1 MCGIAGIVNLG
12 QQQPISSDALRRMV
26 SIQQHRGPDE
36 SGAYIDDHIG
46 LAHARLSI
54 IDLSEGIQPIHNEDK
69 SLWIIYNGEVFNYP
83 ELRQE
88 LIKLGHK
95 FYTTSD
101 TEVILHLFEEKGVNC
116 LNDLN
121 GQFAFAIWNSNDRT
135 LFLARDRVG
144 IIPLHYTIQNERL
157 YFSSEVKAIF
167 MNSEVQRSLDP
178 ESLDQIFTYWTT
190 LPGKTVFNNIKEVPP
205 AHYMLISPNEI
216 KTEKYWNLNFPSNN
230 EMVNRKTE
238 YLINEISETL
248 MDSVRIR
255 LRADVPVGTYLSGGL
270 DSSAITETVK
280 KNFNNELRSFGIRFE
295 NKDYDEG
302 RFQNEMVDF
311 LNVNHSEI
319 IATNDS
325 IGTNLENV
333 LWHTEKPLL
342 RTGPIPLY
350 ILSGLVNQ
358 SGYKVV
364 LTGEGADEVFGGYD
378 IFKEAKI
385 RSFWAK
391 DPESKLRPLLLG
403 RLYPYIFKDDR
414 LKQTLI
420 AFFKNG
426 IDSPDDPFFS
436 HNIRWKNTGKIKN
449 FFSDQ
454 LKDSNRNYDGYSD
467 LMNLLPANYSDWDTV
482 TKSQFLESMIFL
494 SDYLLSSQGD
504 RVAMA
509 HSVELRVPYLDHRVI
524 ELLAKVN
531 SEIKINGLNEKYLLK
546 QVFEHRLP
554 TNILKRW
561 KNPYRAPINKALLS
575 SNLNLAKDYCSED
588 TLKRTGIFDTV
599 KVLKL
604 INKLGKLDKAGEFD
618 EMALVGIISTQIIYK
633 NFIEDFQNGYAKIET
648 FDQFFDFRSVNE
660 KLKKVYN

>member
-12 QQQPISSDALRRMV
+12 HQKPISPDILRRMV
-26 SIQQHRGPDE
+26 SNQQHRGPDE
-36 SGAYIDDHIG
+36 TGAYIDDNIG

-54 IDLSEGIQPIHNEDK
+54 IDLKDGTQPIYNEDK
-69 SLWIIYNGEVFNYP
+69 TLWIIYNGEVFNYP

-88 LIKLGHK
+88 LIKSGHK
-95 FYTTSD
+95 FYTSSD
-101 TEVILHLFEEKGVNC
+101 TEVILHLYEEKGIDC
-116 LNDLN
+116 LKELN
-121 GQFAFAIWNSNDRT
+121 GQYAFAIWNTINKT
-135 LFLARDRVG
+135 LLLARDRVG
-144 IIPLHYTIQNERL
+144 ILPLHYTIQNQRL
-157 YFSSEVKAIF
+157 YFASEIKSLFANKEID
-167 MNSEVQRSLDP
+167 RSFDN

-190 LPGKTVFNNIKEVPP
+190 LPGKTVFNNIKELQP
-205 AHYMLISPNEI
+205 AHYMLISPSEI
-216 KTEKYWNLNFPSNN
+216 KTGKYWDLNFPNQN
-230 EMVNRKTE
+230 KTINKKTDD
-238 YLINEISETL
+238 LISEISDTI

-270 DSSAITETVK
+270 DSSALTETVK

-302 RFQNEMVDF
+302 KFQNEMVDF
-311 LNVNHSEI
+311 LKVNHSEI
-319 IATNDS
+319 IASNDA
-325 IGTNLENV
+325 IGANLENV

-364 LTGEGADEVFGGYD
+364 LTGEGADEIFGGYD

-385 RSFWAK
+385 RNFWAK
-391 DPESKLRPLLLG
+391 DPDSKFRPLLLG

-414 LKQTLI
+414 LSQTLI

-426 IDSPDDPFFS
+426 IDNPGDPFFS
-436 HNIRWKNTGKIKN
+436 HNIRWKNTSKIKN
-449 FFSDQ
+449 FFSEQ
-454 LKDSNRNYDGYSD
+454 LKDSTKDYDSYSE
-467 LMNLLPANYSDWDTV
+467 LTGLLPAEFFDWDTV

-494 SDYLLSSQGD
+494 SNYLLSSQGD

-509 HSVELRVPYLDHRVI
+509 HSLELRVPYLDHRVI

-546 QVFEHRLP
+546 QVFKNRLP
-554 TNILKRW
+554 SNILKRW
-561 KNPYRAPINKALLS
+561 KNPYRSPIHKALLS
-575 SNLNLAKDYCSED
+575 NNLNLVKDFCSED
-588 TLKRTGIFDTV
+588 TLSKTGIFDNV

-604 INKLGKLDKAGEFD
+604 INKLEKLDKAGEFD
-618 EMALVGIISTQIIYK
+618 EMALVGIISTQIIHK
-633 NFIEDFQNGYAKIET
+633 NFIEDFRDTHSKSDR
-648 FDQFFDFRSVNE
+648 FDQFFDYRSSNG
-660 KLKKVYN
+660 KLK

>member
-12 QQQPISSDALRRMV
+12 HQKPISSDLLNNMI
-26 SIQQHRGPDE
+26 SIQRHRGPDQT
-36 SGAYIDDHIG
+36 GAYLDESIG

-69 SLWIIYNGEVFNYP
+69 TLWIIYNGEVFNYP
-83 ELRQE
+83 ELRQG
-88 LIKLGHK
+88 LISRGHN

-101 TEVILHLFEEKGVNC
+101 TEVILHLYEEKGIDC
-116 LNDLN
+116 LNELN
-121 GQFAFAIWNSNDRT
+121 GQYAFAIWNSKNKT

-144 IIPLHYTIQNERL
+144 ILPLHYTIQNQRL
-157 YFSSEVKAIF
+157 YFASEIKSIF
-167 MNSEVQRSLDP
+167 ANKEIERSIDNN
-178 ESLDQIFTYWTT
+178 SLDQIFTYWTT
-190 LPGKTVFNNIKEVPP
+190 LPGRTVFNNINELPP
-205 AHYMLISPNEI
+205 AHYMLISQKEI
-216 KTEKYWNLNFPSNN
+216 RTGKYWDLNFPDNYGTI
-230 EMVNRKTE
+230 NRKTSDLVE
-238 YLINEISETL
+238 EISETL

-255 LRADVPVGTYLSGGL
+255 LRADVPVGSYLSGGL

-280 KNFNNELRSFGIRFE
+280 KNFNNDLRTFGIRFE

-311 LNVNHSEI
+311 LKVNHSEI
-319 IATNDS
+319 IASNDA
-325 IGTNLENV
+325 IGANLENV

-364 LTGEGADEVFGGYD
+364 LTGEGADEIFGGYD

-385 RSFWAK
+385 RNFWAK
-391 DPESKLRPLLLG
+391 YPDSRLRPLLLG

-426 IDSPDDPFFS
+426 IDNPDDPFFS

-454 LKDSNRNYDGYSD
+454 VKDSTSNYDSFSE
-467 LMNLLPANYSDWDTV
+467 LNKLLPDNYSKWDTV
-482 TKSQFLESMIFL
+482 TKSQFLESLIFL
-494 SDYLLSSQGD
+494 SNYLLSSQGD

-509 HSVELRVPYLDHRVI
+509 HSLELRVPYLDHRLI
-524 ELLAKVN
+524 ELLAKIN
-531 SEIKINGLNEKYLLK
+531 SEIKINSLNEKYLLK
-546 QVFEHRLP
+546 QVFKNRLP
-554 TNILKRW
+554 ANILKRW
-561 KNPYRAPINKALLS
+561 KNPYRAPIHKALLS
-575 SNLNLAKDYCSED
+575 SNLNLAEEYCSEEAI
-588 TLKRTGIFDTV
+588 KSSGIFDPLRV
-599 KVLKL
+599 FKL

-618 EMALVGIISTQIIYK
+618 EMALVGIISTQIINK
-633 NFIEDFQNGYAKIET
+633 IFIEDFQITDESTGK
-648 FDQFFDFRSVNE
+648 FDTFFDYRSVN
-660 KLKKVYN
+660 

>member
-12 QQQPISSDALRRMV
+12 HQQPIYSDALRKMI
-26 SIQQHRGPDE
+26 SIQRHRGPDQT
-36 SGAYIDDHIG
+36 GAYLDDSVG

-69 SLWIIYNGEVFNYP
+69 TLWIIYNGEVFNYP

-88 LIKLGHK
+88 LINLGHK

-101 TEVILHLFEEKGVNC
+101 TEVILHLYEEKGIDC
-116 LNDLN
+116 LNELN
-121 GQFAFAIWNSNDRT
+121 GQYAFAIWNSINKT

-144 IIPLHYTIQNERL
+144 ILPLHYTIQNNRL
-157 YFSSEVKAIF
+157 YFASEVKSIF
-167 MNSEVQRSLDP
+167 ANKEISRSLDS
-178 ESLDQIFTYWTT
+178 ESLDQIFTFWTT
-190 LPGKTVFNNIKEVPP
+190 LPGKTAFSNIKELPP
-205 AHYMLISPNEI
+205 AHYMLISKNEI
-216 KTEKYWNLNFPSNN
+216 KTEKYWDLNFQNN
-230 EMVNRKTE
+230 QGTVNRKTDD
-238 YLINEISETL
+238 LVNEISETL
-248 MDSVRIR
+248 MDSVKIR

-270 DSSAITETVK
+270 DSSALTETVK

-302 RFQNEMVDF
+302 SYQNEMVDF
-311 LNVNHSEI
+311 LKINHSEI
-319 IATNDS
+319 IASNDA
-325 IGTNLENV
+325 IGANLENV

-364 LTGEGADEVFGGYD
+364 LTGEGADEIFGGYD

-385 RSFWAK
+385 RNFWAK
-391 DPESKLRPLLLG
+391 DPDSKLRPLLLG

-426 IDSPDDPFFS
+426 IDNPDDPFFS
-436 HNIRWKNTGKIKN
+436 HNIRWKNTAKIKN
-449 FFSDQ
+449 FFSEQ
-454 LKDSNRNYDGYSD
+454 VKDSTRDYDSYSE
-467 LMNLLPANYSDWDTV
+467 LMKLLPAKFFEWDTV
-482 TKSQFLESMIFL
+482 TKSQFLESLIFL
-494 SDYLLSSQGD
+494 SNYLLSSQGD

-509 HSVELRVPYLDHRVI
+509 HSLELRVPYLDHRLI

-546 QVFEHRLP
+546 QVFKNRLP
-554 TNILKRW
+554 ANILKRW
-561 KNPYRAPINKALLS
+561 KNPYRAPIHKALLS
-575 SNLNLAKDYCSED
+575 SNLNLSEEYCSED
-588 TLKRTGIFDTV
+588 ALKNTGIFDPL

-604 INKLGKLDKAGEFD
+604 INKLGKLDKASEFD

-633 NFIEDFQNGYAKIET
+633 NFIGDFQISNDKAEK
-648 FDQFFDFRSVNE
+648 FDAFFDYRSVN
-660 KLKKVYN
+660 

>member
-12 QQQPISSDALRRMV
+12 HQQPISYDILKKMV
-26 SIQQHRGPDE
+26 SIQRHRGPDE
-36 SGAYIDDHIG
+36 TGAYLDDTVG

-69 SLWIIYNGEVFNYP
+69 TLWIIYNGEVFNYP
-83 ELRQE
+83 ELRLE
-88 LIKLGHK
+88 LVNRGHR

-101 TEVILHLFEEKGVNC
+101 TEVILHLYEERGIDC
-116 LNDLN
+116 LNKLN
-121 GQFAFAIWNSNDRT
+121 GQFAFAIWNSNNKS

-144 IIPLHYTIQNERL
+144 ILPLHYTIQNQRL
-157 YFSSEVKAIF
+157 YFASEIKSIF
-167 MNSEVQRSLDP
+167 ANKEIERSLDN

-190 LPGKTVFNNIKEVPP
+190 LPGKTIFRNIKELPP
-205 AHYMLISPNEI
+205 AHYMLISQHEI
-216 KTEKYWNLNFPSNN
+216 NTGKYWDLNFPNN
-230 EMVNRKTE
+230 RETVNRKTDD
-238 YLINEISETL
+238 LINEISETL

-270 DSSAITETVK
+270 DSSALTETVK
-280 KNFNNELRSFGIRFE
+280 KHFNNELRSFGIRFE
-295 NKDYDEG
+295 SKDYDEG

-311 LNVNHSEI
+311 LKVNHSEI
-319 IATNDS
+319 IASNYA
-325 IGTNLENV
+325 IGANLENV

-385 RSFWAK
+385 RKFWSK

-420 AFFKNG
+420 SFFKNG
-426 IDSPDDPFFS
+426 IDNPGDPFFS
-436 HNIRWKNTGKIKN
+436 HNIRWKNTEKIKN
-449 FFSDQ
+449 FFSEQ
-454 LKDSNRNYDGYSD
+454 VKDSTQNYDSYSE
-467 LMNLLPANYSDWDTV
+467 LMQLLPENFFEWDVV
-482 TKSQFLESMIFL
+482 TKSQFLESLIFL
-494 SDYLLSSQGD
+494 SNYLLSSQGD

-509 HSVELRVPYLDHRVI
+509 HSLELRVPYLDHRLI

-531 SEIKINGLNEKYLLK
+531 SEIKIKGLNEKYLLK
-546 QVFEHRLP
+546 QAYKNRLP
-554 TNILKRW
+554 ANILKRW
-561 KNPYRAPINKALLS
+561 KNPYRAPIHKALLS
-575 SNLNLAKDYCSED
+575 RNLNLLEEFCSQD
-588 TLKRTGIFDTV
+588 TLKSTGIFDPL

-618 EMALVGIISTQIIYK
+618 EMALVGIISTQIICK
-633 NFIEDFQNGYAKIET
+633 NFIDDFRIRDDNAENFNT
-648 FDQFFDFRSVNE
+648 FFDYRSVNE
-660 KLKKVYN
+660 KSKKVL

>member
-12 QQQPISSDALRRMV
+12 HQKPISPDILRRMV
-26 SIQQHRGPDE
+26 SNQQHRGPDE
-36 SGAYIDDHIG
+36 TGAYIDDNIG

-54 IDLSEGIQPIHNEDK
+54 IDLKDGTQPIYNEDK
-69 SLWIIYNGEVFNYP
+69 TLWIIYNGEVFNYP

-88 LIKLGHK
+88 LIKSGHK

-101 TEVILHLFEEKGVNC
+101 TEVILHLYEEKGIDC
-116 LNDLN
+116 LKELN
-121 GQFAFAIWNSNDRT
+121 GQYAFAIWNTINKT
-135 LFLARDRVG
+135 LLLARDRVG
-144 IIPLHYTIQNERL
+144 ILPLHYTIQNQRL
-157 YFSSEVKAIF
+157 YFASEIKSLFANKEID
-167 MNSEVQRSLDP
+167 RSFDN

-190 LPGKTVFNNIKEVPP
+190 LPGKTVFDNIKELLP
-205 AHYMLISPNEI
+205 AHYMLISPSEI
-216 KTEKYWNLNFPSNN
+216 KTGKYWDLNFPHQN
-230 EMVNRKTE
+230 ETINKKTDD
-238 YLINEISETL
+238 LISEISDTL

-255 LRADVPVGTYLSGGL
+255 LRADVPVGAYLSGGL
-270 DSSAITETVK
+270 DSSALTETVK

-302 RFQNEMVDF
+302 KFQNEMVDF
-311 LNVNHSEI
+311 LKVNHSEI
-319 IATNDS
+319 IASNDA
-325 IGTNLENV
+325 IGANLENV

-364 LTGEGADEVFGGYD
+364 LTGEGADEIFGGYD

-385 RSFWAK
+385 RNFWAK
-391 DPESKLRPLLLG
+391 DPDSKLRPLLLG

-414 LKQTLI
+414 LSQTLI

-426 IDSPDDPFFS
+426 IDNPGDPFFS
-436 HNIRWKNTGKIKN
+436 HNIRWKNTSKIKN
-449 FFSDQ
+449 FFSEQ
-454 LKDSNRNYDGYSD
+454 LKDSTSGYDSYSE
-467 LMNLLPANYSDWDTV
+467 LTGLLPADFFDWDTV

-494 SDYLLSSQGD
+494 SNYLLSSQGD

-509 HSVELRVPYLDHRVI
+509 HSLELRVPYLDHRVI

-546 QVFEHRLP
+546 QVFKNRLP
-554 TNILKRW
+554 SNILKRW
-561 KNPYRAPINKALLS
+561 KNPYRAPIHKALLS
-575 SNLNLAKDYCSED
+575 NNLNLVKDFCSED
-588 TLKRTGIFDTV
+588 TLSKTGIFDKV

-604 INKLGKLDKAGEFD
+604 INKLEKLDKAGEFD
-618 EMALVGIISTQIIYK
+618 EMALVGIISTQIIHK
-633 NFIEDFQNGYAKIET
+633 NFIEDFRDTHSKSDR
-648 FDQFFDFRSVNE
+648 FDQFFDYRSSN
-660 KLKKVYN
+660 

>member
-12 QQQPISSDALRRMV
+12 ELQPISSNSLRRMI

-36 SGAYIDDHIG
+36 TGAYIDDSIG

-54 IDLSEGIQPIHNEDK
+54 IDLKDGTQPIHNEDK

-88 LIKLGHK
+88 LIQHGHK

-101 TEVILHLFEEKGVNC
+101 TEVILHLYEEKGIDC
-116 LNDLN
+116 LNELN
-121 GQFAFAIWNSNDRT
+121 GQFAFAIWNSKNRT
-135 LFLARDRVG
+135 LVLARDRVG
-144 IIPLHYTIQNERL
+144 ILPLHYTIQNNRL
-157 YFSSEVKAIF
+157 YFASEVKAIF
-167 MNSEVQRSLDP
+167 ANKEINRSLDP

-190 LPGKTVFNNIKEVPP
+190 LPGKTAFSNIKELPP
-205 AHYMLISPNEI
+205 AHYMLISNNEI
-216 KTEKYWNLNFPSNN
+216 KTDKYWNLNFPNN
-230 EMVNRKTE
+230 KETVNRKSDD
-238 YLINEISETL
+238 LVREISETL
-248 MDSVRIR
+248 MDSVKIR

-270 DSSAITETVK
+270 DSSALTETVK

-311 LNVNHSEI
+311 LKVNHSEI
-319 IATNDS
+319 ITSNDA
-325 IGTNLENV
+325 IGANLENV

-364 LTGEGADEVFGGYD
+364 LTGEGADEIFGGYD

-385 RSFWAK
+385 RNFWAK
-391 DPESKLRPLLLG
+391 DPDSKLRPLLLG

-426 IDSPDDPFFS
+426 IDNPDDPFFS
-436 HNIRWKNTGKIKN
+436 HNIRWKNTSKIKN
-449 FFSDQ
+449 FFSEQ
-454 LKDSNRNYDGYSD
+454 VKDSTKNYNSYSE
-467 LMNLLPANYSDWDTV
+467 LMKLLPANFFDWDTV
-482 TKSQFLESMIFL
+482 TKSQFLESLIFL
-494 SDYLLSSQGD
+494 SNYLLSSQGD

-546 QVFEHRLP
+546 QVFKNRLP
-554 TNILKRW
+554 SNIIKRW
-561 KNPYRAPINKALLS
+561 KNPYRAPINKALLNN
-575 SNLNLAKDYCSED
+575 NLNLAKDYCSED
-588 TLKRTGIFDTV
+588 ALKRSGIFDPA

-604 INKLGKLDKAGEFD
+604 INKLEKLDKAGEFD
-618 EMALVGIISTQIIYK
+618 EMALVGIISTQLIYK
-633 NFIEDFQNGYAKIET
+633 NFIDDFQFKYAEADT
-648 FDQFFDFRSVNE
+648 FDQFFDYRSGNE
-660 KLKKVYN
+660 KFKKVL

>member
-12 QQQPISSDALRRMV
+12 HQQPISSYVLRKMV
-26 SIQQHRGPDE
+26 SIQEHRGPDE
-36 SGAYIDDHIG
+36 IGAYLDDNIG

-54 IDLSEGIQPIHNEDK
+54 IDLSEGIQPIYNEDK
-69 SLWIIYNGEVFNYP
+69 TLWIIYNGEVFNYP

-88 LIKLGHK
+88 LISRGHK

-101 TEVILHLFEEKGVNC
+101 TEVILHLYEERGIDC
-116 LNDLN
+116 LNQLN
-121 GQFAFAIWNSNDRT
+121 GQYAFAIWNSNNKT

-144 IIPLHYTIQNERL
+144 ILPLHYTIQNQRL
-157 YFSSEVKAIF
+157 YFASEIKSIF
-167 MNSEVQRSLDP
+167 ANKEIDRSLDY

-190 LPGKTVFNNIKEVPP
+190 LPGKTVFNNIKELPP
-205 AHYMLISPNEI
+205 AHYMLISPQEI
-216 KTEKYWNLNFPSNN
+216 KTGKYWDMSFPNN
-230 EMVNRKTE
+230 KETVNRKTDD
-238 YLINEISETL
+238 LVNEISDTL
-248 MDSVRIR
+248 MDSVKIR
-255 LRADVPVGTYLSGGL
+255 LRADVPVGSYLSGGL
-270 DSSAITETVK
+270 DSSALTETVK

-311 LNVNHSEI
+311 LKINHSEI
-319 IATNDS
+319 VASNDA
-325 IGTNLENV
+325 IGANLGNV

-350 ILSGLVNQ
+350 ILSGFVNQ

-364 LTGEGADEVFGGYD
+364 LTGEGADEIFGGYD

-385 RSFWAK
+385 RNFWAK
-391 DPESKLRPLLLG
+391 DPDSKLRPLLLG

-426 IDSPDDPFFS
+426 IDNPNDPFFS
-436 HNIRWKNTGKIKN
+436 HNIRWKNTAKIKN
-449 FFSDQ
+449 FFSDAV
-454 LKDSNRNYDGYSD
+454 KDSNINYNSYAE
-467 LMNLLPANYSDWDTV
+467 LMKLLPANFFEWDTV
-482 TKSQFLESMIFL
+482 TKSQFLESLIFL
-494 SDYLLSSQGD
+494 SNYLLSSQGD

-509 HSVELRVPYLDHRVI
+509 HSLELRVPYLDHRLI

-546 QVFEHRLP
+546 QVFKNRLP
-554 TNILKRW
+554 INILKRW
-561 KNPYRAPINKALLS
+561 KNPYRAPIHKALLS
-575 SNLNLAKDYCSED
+575 SNLNLSEEYCSED
-588 TLKRTGIFDTV
+588 ALKSTGIFDPL

-604 INKLGKLDKAGEFD
+604 INKLEKLDKAGEFD

-633 NFIEDFQNGYAKIET
+633 NFIKDFQISDDNAGNFNT
-648 FDQFFDFRSVNE
+648 FFDYRLVN
-660 KLKKVYN
+660 KK

>member
-12 QQQPISSDALRRMV
+12 HQQPITPDALRRMV

-36 SGAYIDDHIG
+36 SGAYIDDIIG

-54 IDLSEGIQPIHNEDK
+54 IDLKDGTQPIHNEDK

-83 ELRQE
+83 ELRQA
-88 LIKLGHK
+88 LIQHGHK

-101 TEVILHLFEEKGVNC
+101 TEVILHLYEEKGIDC
-116 LNDLN
+116 LNELN
-121 GQFAFAIWNSNDRT
+121 GQYAFAIWNSKNKT

-144 IIPLHYTIQNERL
+144 ILPLHYTIQNNRL
-157 YFSSEVKAIF
+157 YFASEVKAIF
-167 MNSEVQRSLDP
+167 TNKEINRSLDS

-190 LPGKTVFNNIKEVPP
+190 LPVKTAFSNINELPP
-205 AHYMLISPNEI
+205 AHYMLISQNEI
-216 KTEKYWNLNFPSNN
+216 KTDKYWDLNFSNN
-230 EMVNRKTE
+230 NETVNRKTDD
-238 YLINEISETL
+238 LVNEISETL
-248 MDSVRIR
+248 MDSVKIR

-270 DSSAITETVK
+270 DSSALTETVK

-311 LNVNHSEI
+311 LKVNHSEI
-319 IATNDS
+319 IASNDA
-325 IGTNLENV
+325 IGANLENV

-358 SGYKVV
+358 SNYKVV
-364 LTGEGADEVFGGYD
+364 LTGEGADEIFGGYD

-385 RSFWAK
+385 RNFWAK
-391 DPESKLRPLLLG
+391 DPDSKLRPLLLG

-426 IDSPDDPFFS
+426 IDNPDDPFFS
-436 HNIRWKNTGKIKN
+436 HNIRWKNTSKIKN
-449 FFSDQ
+449 FFSEQ
-454 LKDSNRNYDGYSD
+454 VKDSTRNYDNYSE
-467 LMNLLPANYSDWDTV
+467 LMKLLPANYSNWDTV
-482 TKSQFLESMIFL
+482 TKSQFLESLIFL
-494 SDYLLSSQGD
+494 SNYLLSSQGD

-509 HSVELRVPYLDHRVI
+509 HSVELRVPYLDHRLI
-524 ELLAKVN
+524 ELLGKVN

-546 QVFEHRLP
+546 QVFKNRLP
-554 TNILKRW
+554 SNIIKRW

-575 SNLNLAKDYCSED
+575 NNLNLVEDYCSED
-588 TLKRTGIFDTV
+588 ALKRTGIFDPV

-604 INKLGKLDKAGEFD
+604 INKLRKLDKAGEFD
-618 EMALVGIISTQIIYK
+618 EMALVGIISTQLIHK
-633 NFIEDFQNGYAKIET
+633 NFIEDFQDRHSESDK
-648 FDQFFDFRSVNE
+648 FDTFFDYRSAN
-660 KLKKVYN
+660 

>member
-1 MCGIAGIVNLG
+1 MCGIAGILNLG
-12 QQQPISSDALRRMV
+12 HQQPISYNVLRGMV

-36 SGAYIDDHIG
+36 TGAYIDDNIG

-54 IDLSEGIQPIHNEDK
+54 IDLSVGTQPIHNEDK

-83 ELRQE
+83 ELKQE
-88 LIKLGHK
+88 LVKRGHR

-101 TEVILHLFEEKGVNC
+101 TEVILHLYEDKGTDC
-116 LNDLN
+116 LSDLN
-121 GQFAFAIWNSNDRT
+121 GQYAFAIWNSKNRT

-144 IIPLHYTIQNERL
+144 ILPLHYAIQNNRL
-157 YFSSEVKAIF
+157 YFASEVKSIF
-167 MNSEVQRSLDP
+167 ANDEIDRSLDY
-178 ESLDQIFTYWTT
+178 ESLDQVFTYWTT
-190 LPGKTVFNNIKEVPP
+190 LPGKTVFNNIKELPP
-205 AHYMLISPNEI
+205 ANYMLISPYEI
-216 KTEKYWNLNFPSNN
+216 KAHKYWDLNFANN
-230 EMVNRKTE
+230 KEMVKRKTDV
-238 YLINEISETL
+238 LVNEISETL

-255 LRADVPVGTYLSGGL
+255 LRADVPVGTYLSGGI

-295 NKDYDEG
+295 NKNYDEG
-302 RFQNEMVDF
+302 RYQNEMVDF

-319 IATNDS
+319 IATNDA
-325 IGTNLENV
+325 IGDNLENV

-350 ILSGLVNQ
+350 ILSGLVNR

-364 LTGEGADEVFGGYD
+364 LTGEGADEIFGGYD

-385 RSFWAK
+385 RNFWAK
-391 DPESKLRPLLLG
+391 DPESKIRPLLLG

-426 IDSPDDPFFS
+426 IDNPDDPFFS
-436 HNIRWKNTGKIKN
+436 HNIRWKNTSKIKN
-449 FFSDQ
+449 FFSEEI
-454 LKDSNRNYDGYSD
+454 KDSNRNYDSYSE
-467 LMNLLPANYSDWDTV
+467 LMKLLPANFFDWDIV
-482 TKSQFLESMIFL
+482 TKSQFLESLIFL
-494 SDYLLSSQGD
+494 SNYLLSSQGD

-524 ELLAKVN
+524 ELLGKVN

-546 QVFEHRLP
+546 QVFKNRLP
-554 TNILKRW
+554 SNILKRW

-575 SNLNLAKDYCSED
+575 NNLNLAKDYCSED
-588 TLKRTGIFDTV
+588 ALKRTGIFDPV

-604 INKLGKLDKAGEFD
+604 MNKLGRLDKAGELD

-633 NFIEDFQNGYAKIET
+633 NFIDDFQNSYDESDT
-648 FDQFFDFRSVNE
+648 FDKFFDYRSVNE
-660 KLKKVYN
+660 KLKKVN

>member
-12 QQQPISSDALRRMV
+12 ELQPISSNSLRRMI

-36 SGAYIDDHIG
+36 TGAYIDDNIG

-54 IDLSEGIQPIHNEDK
+54 IDLKDGTQPIHNEDK

-88 LIKLGHK
+88 LIQHGHK

-101 TEVILHLFEEKGVNC
+101 TEVILHLYEEKGIDC
-116 LNDLN
+116 LNELN
-121 GQFAFAIWNSNDRT
+121 GQFAFAIWNSKNRT

-144 IIPLHYTIQNERL
+144 ILPLHYTIQNNRL
-157 YFSSEVKAIF
+157 YFASEVKAIF
-167 MNSEVQRSLDP
+167 ANKEINRSLDS

-190 LPGKTVFNNIKEVPP
+190 LPGKTAFSNIKELPP
-205 AHYMLISPNEI
+205 AHYMLISNNEI
-216 KTEKYWNLNFPSNN
+216 KTDKYWNLNFPNN
-230 EMVNRKTE
+230 KETINRKSDD
-238 YLINEISETL
+238 LVREISETL
-248 MDSVRIR
+248 MDSVKIR

-270 DSSAITETVK
+270 DSSALTETVK

-311 LNVNHSEI
+311 LKVNHSEI
-319 IATNDS
+319 IASNDA
-325 IGTNLENV
+325 IGANLENV

-364 LTGEGADEVFGGYD
+364 LTGEGADEIFGGYD

-385 RSFWAK
+385 RNFWAK
-391 DPESKLRPLLLG
+391 DPDSKLRPLLLG

-426 IDSPDDPFFS
+426 IDHPDDPFFS
-436 HNIRWKNTGKIKN
+436 HNIRWKNTSKIKN
-449 FFSDQ
+449 FFSEQ
-454 LKDSNRNYDGYSD
+454 AKDSTKNYDSYSE
-467 LMNLLPANYSDWDTV
+467 LMKLLPANFFVWDTV
-482 TKSQFLESMIFL
+482 TKSQFLESLIFL
-494 SDYLLSSQGD
+494 SNYLLSSQGD

-546 QVFEHRLP
+546 QVFKNRLP
-554 TNILKRW
+554 SNIIKRW
-561 KNPYRAPINKALLS
+561 KNPYRAPINKALLNN
-575 SNLNLAKDYCSED
+575 NLNLAKDYCSED
-588 TLKRTGIFDTV
+588 ALKRSGIFDPV

-604 INKLGKLDKAGEFD
+604 INKLEKLDKAGEFD
-618 EMALVGIISTQIIYK
+618 EMALVGIISTQLIYK
-633 NFIEDFQNGYAKIET
+633 NFIDDFQFKYAEADT
-648 FDQFFDFRSVNE
+648 FDQFFDYRSGNE
-660 KLKKVYN
+660 KFKKVL

>member
-12 QQQPISSDALRRMV
+12 HQQPIYSDALRKMI
-26 SIQQHRGPDE
+26 SIQRHRGPDQT
-36 SGAYIDDHIG
+36 GAYLDDSVG

-69 SLWIIYNGEVFNYP
+69 TLWIIYNGEVFNYP

-88 LIKLGHK
+88 LINLGHK

-101 TEVILHLFEEKGVNC
+101 TEVILHLYEEKGIDC
-116 LNDLN
+116 LNELN
-121 GQFAFAIWNSNDRT
+121 GQYAFAIWNSINKT

-144 IIPLHYTIQNERL
+144 ILPLHYTIQNNRL
-157 YFSSEVKAIF
+157 YFASEVKSIF
-167 MNSEVQRSLDP
+167 ANKEISRSLDS
-178 ESLDQIFTYWTT
+178 ESLDQIFTFWTT
-190 LPGKTVFNNIKEVPP
+190 LPGKTAFSNIKELPP
-205 AHYMLISPNEI
+205 AHYMLISKNEI
-216 KTEKYWNLNFPSNN
+216 KTEKYWDLNFQNN
-230 EMVNRKTE
+230 KGTVNRKTDD
-238 YLINEISETL
+238 LVNEISETL
-248 MDSVRIR
+248 MDSVKIR

-270 DSSAITETVK
+270 DSSALTETVK

-302 RFQNEMVDF
+302 NYQNEMVDF
-311 LNVNHSEI
+311 LKINHSEI
-319 IATNDS
+319 IASNDA
-325 IGTNLENV
+325 IGANLENV

-364 LTGEGADEVFGGYD
+364 LTGEGADEIFGGYD

-385 RSFWAK
+385 RNFWAK
-391 DPESKLRPLLLG
+391 DPDSKLRPLLLG

-426 IDSPDDPFFS
+426 IDNPDDPFFS
-436 HNIRWKNTGKIKN
+436 HNIRWKNTAKIKN
-449 FFSDQ
+449 FFSEQ
-454 LKDSNRNYDGYSD
+454 VKDSTRDYDSYSE
-467 LMNLLPANYSDWDTV
+467 LMKLLPAKFFEWDTV
-482 TKSQFLESMIFL
+482 TKSQFLESLIFL
-494 SDYLLSSQGD
+494 SNYLLSSQGD

-509 HSVELRVPYLDHRVI
+509 HSLELRVPYLDHRLI

-546 QVFEHRLP
+546 QVFKNRLP
-554 TNILKRW
+554 VNILKRW
-561 KNPYRAPINKALLS
+561 KNPYRAPIHKALLS
-575 SNLNLAKDYCSED
+575 SNLNLSEEYCSED
-588 TLKRTGIFDTV
+588 ALKNTGIFDPL

-604 INKLGKLDKAGEFD
+604 INKLGKLDKASEFD

-633 NFIEDFQNGYAKIET
+633 NFIGDFQISNDKAEK
-648 FDQFFDFRSVNE
+648 FDAFFDYRSVN
-660 KLKKVYN
+660 

>member
-1 MCGIAGIVNLG
+1 MCGIAGILNLG
-12 QQQPISSDALRRMV
+12 HQQPISYNVLRGMV

-36 SGAYIDDHIG
+36 TGAYIDDNIG

-54 IDLSEGIQPIHNEDK
+54 IDLSVGTQPIHNEDK

-83 ELRQE
+83 ELKQE
-88 LIKLGHK
+88 LVKRGHR

-101 TEVILHLFEEKGVNC
+101 TEVILHLYEDKGTDC
-116 LNDLN
+116 LSDLN
-121 GQFAFAIWNSNDRT
+121 GQYAFAIWNSKNRT

-144 IIPLHYTIQNERL
+144 ILPLHYAIQNNRL
-157 YFSSEVKAIF
+157 YFASEVKSIF
-167 MNSEVQRSLDP
+167 TNVEIDRSLDY
-178 ESLDQIFTYWTT
+178 ESLDQVFTYWTT
-190 LPGKTVFNNIKEVPP
+190 LPGKTVFNNIKELPP
-205 AHYMLISPNEI
+205 ANYMLISPYEI
-216 KTEKYWNLNFPSNN
+216 KAHKYWDLNFANN
-230 EMVNRKTE
+230 KEMVKRKTDV
-238 YLINEISETL
+238 LVNEISETL

-255 LRADVPVGTYLSGGL
+255 LRADVPVGTYLSGGI

-295 NKDYDEG
+295 NKNYDEG
-302 RFQNEMVDF
+302 RYQNEMVDF

-319 IATNDS
+319 IATNDA
-325 IGTNLENV
+325 IGDNLENV

-350 ILSGLVNQ
+350 ILSGLVNR

-364 LTGEGADEVFGGYD
+364 LTGEGADEIFGGYD

-385 RSFWAK
+385 RNFWAK
-391 DPESKLRPLLLG
+391 DPESRLRPLLLG
-403 RLYPYIFKDDR
+403 RLYPYIFKDNR

-426 IDSPDDPFFS
+426 IDNPDDPFFS
-436 HNIRWKNTGKIKN
+436 HNIRWKNTAKIKN

-454 LKDSNRNYDGYSD
+454 VKDSTKNYDSYSE
-467 LMNLLPANYSDWDTV
+467 LLKLLPANYYDWDTV
-482 TKSQFLESMIFL
+482 TKSQFLESIIFL
-494 SDYLLSSQGD
+494 SNYLLSSQGD

-524 ELLAKVN
+524 ELLAQVN

-546 QVFEHRLP
+546 QVFKNRLP
-554 TNILKRW
+554 SNITKRW
-561 KNPYRAPINKALLS
+561 KNPYRAPINIALLS
-575 SNLNLAKDYCSED
+575 NNINLAKDYCSED
-588 TLKRTGIFDTV
+588 ALKKTRIFNPV

-633 NFIEDFQNGYAKIET
+633 NFIEDFQNSYDESNS
-648 FDQFFDFRSVNE
+648 FDQFFDYRSVKE
-660 KLKKVYN
+660 KLRKVL